1 MRDPLAPRCRPALL
15 AALAASLLVVAPA
28 TAAGAPPASA
38 AAKSKTLRDKK
49 TGFRIKAPK
58 GAKLKHVKGV
68 YVVTRKGARFAIA
81 AVATAQSPAAAGAEI
96 ARALG
101 ANVTSVKSP
110 KSSYLATLAPRK
122 GGAAT
127 AVAIRRRGKRLIV
140 GRTTGKAGASGGPR
154 ATAALTTGEIAVLR
168 RLVNSAAGGTPIAL
182 GSGIPLRRFTAA
194 DGSAT
199 AFVPDRPG
207 WNYSGARGGIDGSN
221 PNEGALAFGIAV
233 PILTPGSFGSGTGQ
247 FVESP
252 FVDAATAVRNVL
264 PAWFAR
270 IGATV
275 QVTGLTPFQGADQ
288 VLGANYNSGFFAA
301 TLNVGGAP
309 FDGVILMGTAPIDG
323 QYWLMYYSLAIVRRG
338 ADARIGP
345 ALLESW
351 ASWNPSADQ
360 QRRRNETL
368 NTILTTQVAGG
379 PIDQAVFDEAAAKW
393 SAYIRE

>member
-1 MRDPLAPRCRPALL
+1 MGACFRPAILV
-15 AALAASLLVVAPA
+15 AALAVALLSTAPA
-28 TAAGAPPASA
+28 ATATGPEASA
-38 AAKSKTLRDKK
+38 AAKPKTLRDKQ
-49 TGFRIKAPK
+49 TGFKVKAPK
-58 GAKLKHVKGV
+58 GAKLEHAKGV
-68 YVVTRKGARFAIA
+68 YVVTRRGARFTIA
-81 AVATAQSPAAAGAEI
+81 PVETTQSPAAAGDEI
-96 ARALG
+96 GRALG
-101 ANVTSVKSP
+101 ATVTRVKSP
-110 KSSYLATLAPRK
+110 KGSYVAKLAPRK
-122 GGAAT
+122 GGTTT

-140 GRTTGKAGASGGPR
+140 GRTTGKVAASGRPH
-154 ATAALTTGEIAVLR
+154 AQASLTTGEIALLR
-168 RLVNSAAGGTPIAL
+168 QLVNSAAGGAPIVL
-182 GSGIPLRRFTAA
+182 GSNVPLRRFTAP

-252 FVDAATAVRNVL
+252 FVDAATAVGNVL

-270 IGATV
+270 IGANV
-275 QVTGLTPFQGADQ
+275 QVTGLTPFLGAEQ
-288 VLGANYNSGFFAA
+288 ILGANYNSGFFAA
-301 TLNVGGAP
+301 TLNVNGAP

-338 ADARIGP
+338 ADPRIGP

-368 NTILTTQVAGG
+368 ATILTTQVAGG
-379 PIDQAVFDEAAAKW
+379 PIDQGVFDEAAAKW

>member
-1 MRDPLAPRCRPALL
+1 MRDSIRPTVLL
-15 AALAASLLVVAPA
+15 AILAAGLLSAAPA
-28 TAAGAPPASA
+28 TAGDSPRAAA
-38 AAKSKTLRDKK
+38 AAKSKTLRDKQ
-49 TGFRIKAPK
+49 TGFKVKAPK
-58 GAKLKHVKGV
+58 GAKLKRAKGV
-68 YVVTRKGARFAIA
+68 YVVTRKGARFTIA
-81 AVATAQSPAAAGAEI
+81 AVATTQAPAAAGGEI

-101 ANVTSVKSP
+101 AGASKVKSSG
-110 KSSYLATLAPRK
+110 KSYSATLTPRK

-127 AVAIRRRGKRLIV
+127 AVVIRKRGKRLIV
-140 GRTTGKAGASGGPR
+140 GRTSGRAGA
-154 ATAALTTGEIAVLR
+154 ATAAPRARLALTGGEIAVLR
-168 RLVNSAAGGTPIAL
+168 QLVDTAAGGAPLTL
-182 GSGIPLRRFTAA
+182 GGSIPLKPFTAS

-199 AFVPDRPG
+199 AFVPDLPG
-207 WNYSGARGGIDGSN
+207 WSYNGARGGIDGSN

-233 PILTPGSFGSGTGQ
+233 PILTPGSFGSGSGQ

-252 FVDAATAVRNVL
+252 PVDAATAVRNVL

-270 IGATV
+270 IGANV
-275 QVTGLTPFQGADQ
+275 QVTGLTPFPGSEQ
-288 VLGANYNSGFFAA
+288 VLGANYNSGFYAA
-301 TLNVGGAP
+301 TLNVNGAP
-309 FDGVILMGTAPIDG
+309 FDGVILMGTSAIDG

-338 ADARIGP
+338 ADPRLGP

-368 NTILTTQVAGG
+368 ATILSTQVGGG